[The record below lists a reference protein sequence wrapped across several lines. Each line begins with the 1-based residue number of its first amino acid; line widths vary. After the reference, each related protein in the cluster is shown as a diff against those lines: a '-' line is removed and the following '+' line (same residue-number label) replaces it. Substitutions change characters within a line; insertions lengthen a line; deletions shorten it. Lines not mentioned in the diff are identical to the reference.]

1 MSANGLASHPLA
13 ARFAFIR
20 ALGAGGGGEVWLAR
34 DEERGTLVAIK
45 ALAPEVA
52 GDEAAL
58 ASFERLM
65 AGVAALDDSNI
76 LRSDDLLVDD
86 GRAWLVMEYAEGG
99 DLTAWRG
106 RPCAAVLGIVLPIAR
121 ALGRLHRAG
130 IVHRDVKTSNVLLMA
145 DGTPRLGDFG
155 AAAWA
160 SEPVG
165 RTVAPGSRYTMSPE
179 SLDCAPAAPAADVY
193 GFGAMLYELLSGYPP
208 FYPNVTPARIRGEI
222 PGWIVAQ
229 MAIPTSVQEL
239 IAWCL
244 RKSPAERP
252 SSMAVIESRLT
263 SALAELRAFPSGGDA
278 RLEQSMSNKSNA
290 EAPDRSPS
298 AASAGA
304 QERPPD
310 RSPSAASAGA
320 QERPPDRSPSAAS
333 AGAQE
338 RPPDTSS
345 SAASAGAQERP
356 VIRPPAMPAEPLRGE
371 WRRTTVRPP
380 DPAEYHKRGF
390 RRGLSVAGIALGALA
405 IFIVFFALPKWV
417 ETPPT
422 APPRPVAAKV
432 ETPAAAPQKE
442 AVDFAALA
450 RAKQQADEARE
461 PLFERLERLR
471 ERAAEQ
477 WAADDFQKATAE
489 LAAADDQYAQRE
501 YLIAV
506 QHFERLE
513 PLLDTLESRASAVL
527 KEQLAAGAQALA
539 AGRADDAKAA
549 FDLAL
554 KLEPKNAAATRG
566 LARAGTLDQV
576 LALLASAAR
585 AEEEGNST
593 AALADYRKA
602 LDLDKETQQASEG
615 IARVSARVAGDAFAS
630 AMARGFAALGTNDY
644 AAARS
649 AFEAAGKIR
658 PNAPEIAD
666 ALKQVEQSERTRT
679 IVGQLEV
686 ARAAESRE
694 QWAEAL
700 AAYQG
705 ILGLDST
712 VAAAKDGITRVQPR
726 AELNQQLEIYLTQPE
741 RLFSSP
747 VRAAARQTLERAGAI
762 ANPGPVLTQQV
773 AKLREWLA
781 RADVP
786 VQVALQSDNLTQVTV
801 YRIGALGAFEQR
813 SLELEPGEY
822 TVLGTR
828 PGYRDVRRQIM
839 VMPGTPMPPVVIR
852 CEDKI

>member
-1 MSANGLASHPLA
+1 MSANGLASHLLA

-58 ASFERLM
+58 AWFGRLM

-76 LRSDDLLVDD
+76 LRNDDLLVDD

-106 RPCAAVLGIVLPIAR
+106 RPCAAVLEVVLPIAR

-155 AAAWA
+155 AAASA

-179 SLDCAPAAPAADVY
+179 SLDGAPAAPAADVY

-208 FYPNVTPARIRGEI
+208 FYPNVTPARIRGET
-222 PGWIVAQ
+222 PGRITAQ
-229 MAIPTSVQEL
+229 TAIPTSVKEL

-278 RLEQSMSNKSNA
+278 RLEQPMSNKSNA

-320 QERPPDRSPSAAS
+320 QERPPDRSPS
-333 AGAQE
+333 
-338 RPPDTSS
+338 
-345 SAASAGAQERP
+345 GAQERP
-356 VIRPPAMPAEPLRGE
+356 VIGPPAMPAEPLRGE
-371 WRRTTVRPP
+371 WRRTTVRAP
-380 DPAEYHKRGF
+380 DPAEYHKQGF
-390 RRGLSVAGIALGALA
+390 RRGLTVAGVALGALA

-417 ETPPT
+417 ETPPS

-450 RAKQQADEARE
+450 RAKQQADEARA

-489 LAAADDQYAQRE
+489 LAAADDQYSQRE
-501 YLIAV
+501 YLVAV

-549 FDLAL
+549 FALAL
-554 KLEPKNAAATRG
+554 KLEPKSAAATRG

-585 AEEEGNST
+585 AEDEGNST

-658 PNAPEIAD
+658 PNAPEIGD

-700 AAYQG
+700 QAYQG